1 MAVETIQC
9 PKCGSPL
16 EIADGT
22 RLAECTFCGSTLRI
36 TQGASGHPL
45 GVLEGIKEDTSLMAK
60 ERALE
65 VVRQR
70 IARLEEERATLEGEH
85 QAWLA
90 EVRGP
95 GTLRRKIENELWR
108 SLPREERDRYAFP
121 HLGKVL
127 LGIAG
132 IAGFLW
138 VLAIWVH
145 LAGLGAFARGALV
158 AALAGSA
165 LCLLYSNGRQMAR
178 LQGLVNEHIAQNAYK
193 PRIRSL
199 TMEIKRARAREERL
213 REEIDR
219 QAMEL

>member
-16 EIADGT
+16 EITDGT

-70 IARLEEERATLEGEH
+70 IARLEEERATLESER
-85 QAWLA
+85 ATWLA
-90 EVRGP
+90 AARMPGP
-95 GTLRRKIENELWR
+95 QRQKAERALWD
-108 SLPREERDRYAFP
+108 SLPAEERAKYRLPLA
-121 HLGKVL
+121 GRIA
-127 LGIAG
+127 LGIAAFAAAISLLRPFAYLSDHAAG
-132 IAGFLW
+132 IA
-138 VLAIWVH
+138 VLSLLV
-145 LAGLGAFARGALV
+145 GGAFFLHGDSRRTSHIHAM
-158 AALAGSA
+158 
-165 LCLLYSNGRQMAR
+165 YE
-178 LQGLVNEHIAQNAYK
+178 EHLTDADPHAPQ
-193 PRIRSL
+193 IRSL
-199 TMEIKRARAREERL
+199 TMEIRRIRAREERL

-219 QAMEL
+219 QAMQL